1 MKKFTYIILLLSSL
15 LNAIDIIE
23 YKEPIKQIEYETLLL
38 NRTQWINEISI
49 EENTQVVLVLKKFTE
64 YEITKNLKENNK
76 NDIIKSLDYLAKET
90 IKYNSIFKI
99 ITKNE
104 KLIKLLNQEIIIS
117 EFYLN
122 KSISGKD
129 FYKRI
134 LEVEKTI
141 KQIPTNRTNKLI
153 AIKESDIYST
163 FKIIKKIKEEITVR
177 KLNNKEITQFMKEVY
192 NKWKKL

>member
-192 NKWKKL
+192 NK